1 MSPAARPGSPS
12 STTASGLEVPGW
24 PGHQAGQHL
33 DVRLTAEDGYTAERS
48 YSCGATGP
56 VAETVVYLRGPGTVV
71 RCRTCSGVL
80 MVISKIRGVN
90 CVDVRGLSRL
100 AGTRPAERNV

>member
-1 MSPAARPGSPS
+1 
-12 STTASGLEVPGW
+12 
-24 PGHQAGQHL
+24 
-33 DVRLTAEDGYTAERS
+33 
-48 YSCGATGP
+48 
-56 VAETVVYLRGPGTVV
+56 VV

>member
-1 MSPAARPGSPS
+1 MAALDGN
-12 STTASGLEVPGW
+12 AIGGLLHEVFG
-24 PGHQAGQHL
+24 A
-33 DVRLTAEDGYTAERS
+33 DMTDAEATCAT
-48 YSCGATGP
+48 CGATGP

-80 MVISKIRGVN
+80 MVISQIRGVN

-100 AGTRPAERNV
+100 TRTRPAERNL